1 MTKEEAAAPLT
12 LENNVECIAVISFYP
27 SELLVLL
34 FKVCMNEEAP
44 QALSPCGDMTSFLS
58 QQEWFEYQW

>member
-12 LENNVECIAVISFYP
+12 LENNVECTAVISFYP

-44 QALSPCGDMTSFLS
+44 QALSPCGDMT
-58 QQEWFEYQW
+58 